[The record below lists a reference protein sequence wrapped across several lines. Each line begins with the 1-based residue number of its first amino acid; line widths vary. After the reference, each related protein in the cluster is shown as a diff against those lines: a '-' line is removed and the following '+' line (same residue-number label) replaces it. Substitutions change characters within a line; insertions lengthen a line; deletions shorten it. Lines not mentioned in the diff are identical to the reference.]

1 MDNKGKSI
9 LIGSGIAALG
19 LAAGFARHAAVDRL
33 DRIAFDR
40 ECPAMP
46 NPKNRRRVQG
56 SAEDPIFSAKL
67 YQCARRLR
75 QQPMDTV
82 YLTAKDGRR
91 LVGHWWA
98 HPNAERVI
106 VAMHGWRSSWDND
119 FGMAADFFRKQNC
132 SVLFVEQRAQN
143 SSEGD
148 CIGFGVLERH
158 DCLSWTKWVIGKT
171 ERKLPV
177 YLAGVSMGATTVMLT
192 AGLELP
198 KEVKGIV
205 ADCGFTSIHDI
216 SQHVIKNNLRLHYG
230 VGPRTVDSICRKRLQ
245 VGAKEH
251 TTAEA
256 LKNSNVP
263 ILIVHGTEDA
273 FVPVS
278 MAYENYKACKG
289 PKDLLIVPGADHGM
303 SYYLNRKGYE
313 SALLRFWKEHDH

>member
-1 MDNKGKSI
+1 MDNKGKGI

-256 LKNSNVP
+256 LKNTNVP

-289 PKDLLIVPGADHGM
+289 PKELLIVPGADHGM

>member
-1 MDNKGKSI
+1 MDNKGKGI

-75 QQPMDTV
+75 QQPMETV
-82 YLTAKDGRR
+82 CLTAKDGRR

-98 HPNAERVI
+98 HPNAERAI

-119 FGMAADFFRKQNC
+119 FGMAADFFRNQNC

-143 SSEGD
+143 SSEGE

-198 KEVKGIV
+198 EEVKGIV

-256 LKNSNVP
+256 LKKANVP

-289 PKDLLIVPGADHGM
+289 PKELLIVPGADHGM
-303 SYYLNRKGYE
+303 SYYLNQKGYE
-313 SALLRFWKEHDH
+313 SALLRFWQEHDH

>member
-75 QQPMDTV
+75 QQPMETV

-158 DCLSWTKWVIGKT
+158 DCLSWIKWVIGKT

-256 LKNSNVP
+256 LKNANVP

-289 PKDLLIVPGADHGM
+289 PKELLIVPGADHGM

-313 SALLRFWKEHDH
+313 SALLGFWKEHDH